1 MLQAMQGVYSSLD
14 VVSGPDLEV
23 EFEVDEISLSIPED
37 GVCLQN
43 GWTIKPLVPPVV
55 SFC

>member
-1 MLQAMQGVYSSLD
+1 MRGVYSTSD

-23 EFEVDEISLSIPED
+23 EFEVDKISLSIPED

-43 GWTIKPLVPPVV
+43 GWTITPLVPPVV
-55 SFC
+55 SF